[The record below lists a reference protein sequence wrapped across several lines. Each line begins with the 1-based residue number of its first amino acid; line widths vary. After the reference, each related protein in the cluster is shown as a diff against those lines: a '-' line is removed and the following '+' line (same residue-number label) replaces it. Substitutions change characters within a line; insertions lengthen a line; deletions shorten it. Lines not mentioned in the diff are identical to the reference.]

1 MTLSL
6 PSWIDLIFGFK
17 QRGKAAVD
25 AVNVFHP
32 ATYYGV
38 NISDLGD
45 AIQRKALLTMIKT
58 YGQTPKQLFKTPH
71 PKAAAVVETT
81 SEYFVFRV

>member
-1 MTLSL
+1 MTASL
-6 PSWIDLIFGFK
+6 PAWIDLIFGFK

-38 NISDLGD
+38 NIDDLGD

-58 YGQTPKQLFKTPH
+58 YGQTPKQLFKSAH
-71 PKAAAVVETT
+71 PKADSVVEYA
-81 SEYFVFRV
+81 SKLSSS

>member
-1 MTLSL
+1 MTATL
-6 PSWIDLIFGFK
+6 PFWIDLIFGYK

-38 NISDLGD
+38 NISQLGD
-45 AIQRKALLTMIKT
+45 AIQRKAILTMIKT
-58 YGQTPKQLFKTPH
+58 YGQTPKQLFKAPH
-71 PKAAAVVETT
+71 PKAEAVNDVA
-81 SEYFVFRV
+81 SECG